1 MTGRKAVVVFLT
13 PLVLAAACATTGTY
27 DEPYALVESG
37 YRSFLRK
44 ELPIIVNALDGET
57 IVNPRYPPPLTPGR
71 HMVDVYLNTRV
82 GPFYKQYR
90 TLELDVAACTRYRIV
105 AWYTNLTHIEWSPV
119 IYPEPI
125 GECVAK
131 FGATS

>member
-1 MTGRKAVVVFLT
+1 MTGGKAVIFLA
-13 PLVLAAACATTGTY
+13 PLALTAGCAATGTY
-27 DEPYALVESG
+27 DEPYALVETG
-37 YRSFLRK
+37 WRSPLRK
-44 ELPIIVNALDGET
+44 ELPIIVNAVDGET
-57 IVNPRYPPPLTPGR
+57 TVNPKYPPPLKPGR
-71 HMVDVYLNTRV
+71 HRVDIYLNTRV

-90 TLELDVAACTRYRIV
+90 TLELDAAPCTRYRIV
-105 AWYTNLTHIEWSPV
+105 AGYTNLTHIEWSPV

>member
-1 MTGRKAVVVFLT
+1 MAGGKAIIFLA
-13 PLVLAAACATTGTY
+13 PLVVLTAACATTGTY

-44 ELPIIVNALDGET
+44 ELPITVNAVDGET
-57 IVNPRYPPPLTPGR
+57 TVNPRYPPPLKPGR

-125 GECVAK
+125 GECIAK

>member
-1 MTGRKAVVVFLT
+1 
-13 PLVLAAACATTGTY
+13 
-27 DEPYALVESG
+27 
-37 YRSFLRK
+37 
-44 ELPIIVNALDGET
+44 
-57 IVNPRYPPPLTPGR
+57 
-71 HMVDVYLNTRV
+71 MVDVYLNTGV

-105 AWYTNLTHIEWSPV
+105 AGYTNLTHIEWSPV

-131 FGATS
+131 FGVTS